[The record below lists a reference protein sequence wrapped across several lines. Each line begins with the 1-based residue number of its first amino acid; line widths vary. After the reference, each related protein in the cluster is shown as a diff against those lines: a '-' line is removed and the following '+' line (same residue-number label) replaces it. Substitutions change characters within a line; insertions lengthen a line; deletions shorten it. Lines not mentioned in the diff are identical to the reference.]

1 MWKYIVR
8 FILRNRIANL
18 VVIALIT
25 AFMAYNALNARLSYQ
40 LVQML
45 PDSDSTIVEYKK
57 FKQTFGEDGTV
68 LFVGVQTP
76 KIFELEMFNS
86 WYDLTE
92 DLIEIDGVQEVV
104 SLSRLYQLERNDSLK
119 KFDFKPIVT
128 HKPETQKEL
137 DSLLTVTFAQ
147 PLYDELLFNRDNQS
161 TLMMITLDRNRL
173 NNKSRIQLI
182 DNIEAICNDLG
193 NRYQVE
199 IHYSGL
205 PYIRTKTSL
214 LVQKELVLFIILAM
228 VITSIVLFLFFRSFK
243 AVVVPMIIVLISVVW
258 VMGTISLFGYEITI
272 LTGILPPLLI
282 IIGVENCIF
291 LLNKFH
297 HEYKAHGNKIKGL
310 ARIVQKVGNATF
322 LTNLT
327 TAVGFAAFIATG
339 NKVLVEFGIVAS
351 INIMATFL
359 LTLFLVPI
367 AYSFMAAPEEKHI
380 KHLEN
385 RLTQVLIDKILNVV
399 VNHRNV
405 VYVVSGLSIVI
416 AIIGISQLKTTGRV
430 VDDISEDAKLYQ
442 DIEYMQEQVNGI
454 LPLEITIDTKKPKG
468 VLSLS
473 TLRKI
478 DRLQDTLAT
487 YSVLSKPLSVA
498 EVAKT
503 ARQAFY
509 RGNESFY
516 ELPNN
521 QEKNFILKYVPHG
534 KTGGK
539 KTIMSSFVD
548 STMSKT
554 RISVQMANIGT
565 NEIQA
570 LKDDLRP
577 KIDKIFNPEK
587 YDVHITGSSVVFL
600 KGTDYLLTNLVESLL
615 LALAAICLL
624 MALLFTSAKMI
635 GVSLVPN
642 LMPQL
647 LTAALMGFAAISIK
661 PSTILIFSIALGIS
675 VDNAIHF
682 LSRYRLE
689 LKQNNWRIKDSVIAA
704 LKETSFSMIYSSTV
718 LFLGFAIFT
727 QSSFGG
733 TEAMGY
739 LVSFTLLI
747 AVMSNL
753 FILPSLLL
761 TLDKRATTRSFKEP
775 LLEIFDEEEDIELSV
790 LEIENVQENERN
802 S

>member
-18 VVIALIT
+18 IVISLIT

-45 PDSDSTIVEYKK
+45 PDSDSTIIEYKK
-57 FKQTFGEDGTV
+57 FKDTFGADGSV

-76 KIFELEMFNS
+76 EIFKLDLFNQ
-86 WYDLTE
+86 WYDLTQ
-92 DLIEIDGVQEVV
+92 DLTKIEGVQEIV
-104 SLSRLYQLERNDSLK
+104 SLSRLYRLERNDSLK
-119 KFDFKPIVT
+119 KFDFKAIINN
-128 HKPETQKEL
+128 KPSTQKEL
-137 DSLLTVTFAQ
+137 DSLLAITFDQ
-147 PLYDELLFNRDNQS
+147 PLYDNLLYNRQKQS
-161 TLMMITLDRNRL
+161 TLMMITLDREIL
-173 NNKSRIQLI
+173 NKKSRVQL
-182 DNIEAICNDLG
+182 IEAIEKDCDAFGGLNDL
-193 NRYQVE
+193 E

-214 LVQKELVLFIILAM
+214 LVQKELLLFVILAM
-228 VITSIVLFLFFRSFK
+228 LITSIVLFLFFRSFK
-243 AVVVPMIIVLISVVW
+243 AVIVPMIIVLISVIW
-258 VMGTISLFGYEITI
+258 VMGTISLLGYEITV

-297 HEYKAHGNKIKGL
+297 HEYKSHRNKIKGL

-339 NKVLVEFGIVAS
+339 NRVLVEFGIIAS
-351 INIMATFL
+351 INIMAVFFL
-359 LTLFLVPI
+359 SIFLVPI
-367 AYSFMAAPEEKHI
+367 FYSFMKPPEEKHI

-385 RLTQVLIDKILNVV
+385 KLTQVLIEKILYVV
-399 VNHRNV
+399 EYHRNT
-405 VYVVSGLSIVI
+405 VYILSGISVII

-430 VDDISEDAKLYQ
+430 VDDIAQDSKLYQ

-454 LPLEITIDTKKPKG
+454 LPLEISIDTHKPNG
-468 VLSLS
+468 VLNTSF
-473 TLRKI
+473 LRKI

-487 YSVLSKPLSVA
+487 YSVLSKPLSIA

-509 RGNESFY
+509 RGNVNFY

-521 QEKNFILKYVPHG
+521 QEKNFILKYVPLG
-534 KTGGK
+534 KAGGQK
-539 KTIMSSFVD
+539 SIINSFVD

-587 YDVHITGSSVVFL
+587 YNVQITGSSVVFL
-600 KGTDYLLTNLVESLL
+600 KGTNYLIKNLVESLL
-615 LALAAICLL
+615 LALLAISLL

-635 GVSLVPN
+635 GISLIPN

-689 LKQNNWRIKDSVIAA
+689 LKHNNWRIKESVLAA
-704 LKETSFSMIYSSTV
+704 LRETSFSMIYSSTV

-775 LLEIFDEEEDIELSV
+775 LLEIFDEEEDIELSD
-790 LEIENVQENERN
+790 LEIETVEENQRI
-802 S
+802 